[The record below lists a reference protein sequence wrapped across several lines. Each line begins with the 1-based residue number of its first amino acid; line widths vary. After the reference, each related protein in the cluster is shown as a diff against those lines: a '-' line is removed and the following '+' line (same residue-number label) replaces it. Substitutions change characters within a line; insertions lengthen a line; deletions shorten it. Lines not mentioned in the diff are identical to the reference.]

1 VSHVTG
7 KPSQRIS
14 ELRDQGFRG
23 GRIAPHRAMIGLK
36 ISWTLAVDLIV
47 LPAIFA
53 VVMFVLLAPLMEAW
67 RTFFD
72 FVRVPLELPG
82 VVATRIVDLGPLAV
96 AVPFYTS
103 SAYSPLAADLQTGWI
118 CVVVLALLGAVL
130 RGRLLP
136 VGYLM
141 RALAVI
147 QLTAQ
152 LWFSLAAAP
161 FPYTLPE
168 YISGLLVCGMVILL
182 LAPFL
187 VAFTFHIFDFPLW
200 QKAAMVTL
208 LLGHLS
214 IMIPLQATVHG
225 WIIYRG
231 SFLAM
236 PMLFLVF
243 GVLLDVFVY
252 VALYG
257 WGMSWRSGG
266 VLDSTD
272 RRPPVLPQRVRSGA
286 KA

>member
-1 VSHVTG
+1 
-7 KPSQRIS
+7 
-14 ELRDQGFRG
+14 
-23 GRIAPHRAMIGLK
+23 MIGLK

-53 VVMFVLLAPLMEAW
+53 VAMFLLLDPLMEAW
-67 RTFFD
+67 RTFFEL
-72 FVRVPLELPG
+72 VREPLGLPG
-82 VVATRIVDLGPLAV
+82 VVATRVVDIGPLAV

-103 SAYSPLAADLQTGWI
+103 SALWPMAMDLRTGWI
-118 CVVVLALLGAVL
+118 VIGLLALLGVVL

-136 VGYLM
+136 FGYLM

-152 LWFSLAAAP
+152 LWFSLAAPP
-161 FPYTLPE
+161 FSYTLPE
-168 YISGLLVCGMVILL
+168 YVSGLLVCGVVILL

-200 QKAAMVTL
+200 QKASMATL
-208 LLGHLS
+208 LLGHLA
-214 IMIPLQATVHG
+214 IMIPLQATVHA

-231 SFLAM
+231 SLLAM

-266 VLDSTD
+266 ILDPSD
-272 RRPPVLPQRVRSGA
+272 RRPPVSRQRVRAGA
-286 KA
+286 TA